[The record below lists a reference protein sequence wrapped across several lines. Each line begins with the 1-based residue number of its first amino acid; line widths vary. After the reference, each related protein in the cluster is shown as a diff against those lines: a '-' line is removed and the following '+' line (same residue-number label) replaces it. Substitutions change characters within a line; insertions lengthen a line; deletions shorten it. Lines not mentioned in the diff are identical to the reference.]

1 MLASYLK
8 PEPVRLRK
16 QRSASVLHTT
26 LTGFELIS
34 EEMIVTTQQQDFRT
48 GNRTSEQPFVDC
60 RQPTDIRSGR
70 DQERHGLEAAAR
82 TQLELSS
89 GRRLSDAEWAT
100 ARTNLV
106 DFARFVRA
114 WGQRTRGDLPETHE
128 IPINE
133 TLPKAA

>member
-48 GNRTSEQPFVDC
+48 GNRTSEQPFVD
-60 RQPTDIRSGR
+60 RRHSTYIRSGR
-70 DQERHGLEAAAR
+70 EQERQGLEATAR
-82 TQLELSS
+82 TQVELSS

-106 DFARFVRA
+106 EFARLVRA
-114 WGQRTRGDLPETHE
+114 WGQRTRGDLPKSPE
-128 IPINE
+128 IPTNE
-133 TLPKAA
+133 TLPEAA